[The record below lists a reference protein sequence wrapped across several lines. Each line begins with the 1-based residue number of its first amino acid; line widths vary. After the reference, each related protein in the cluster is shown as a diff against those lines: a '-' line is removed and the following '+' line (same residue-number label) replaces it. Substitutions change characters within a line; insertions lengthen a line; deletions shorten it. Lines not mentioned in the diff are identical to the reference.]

1 MRSMTEITV
10 VDTEDSSL
18 ISSCR
23 WISYID
29 VDVSGDH
36 VIAGSLDRRMVW
48 FDSKYIMPGSLFH
61 VSQSTLTASYK
72 RTASYISNL
81 IVFASPTS
89 PFRPILPRKITT
101 TRRFLPPMSP
111 NGKLVR
117 RRMQKMFF
125 TRVVLGP
132 ECGEMRCHC
141 GFLSCAGWSGRY
153 NTLIIYFIVW

>member
-29 VDVSGDH
+29 VDVSGNRI
-36 VIAGSLDRRMVW
+36 IAVCCMVW
-48 FDSKYIMPGSLFH
+48 FDSKYIMPGRLFH

-111 NGKLVR
+111 NDKLVR

-153 NTLIIYFIVW
+153 NTSIIYLIV

>member
-101 TRRFLPPMSP
+101 TRRFPPPISS

-117 RRMQKMFF
+117 RRMHKRFSHVSYSDLN
-125 TRVVLGP
+125 VVK
-132 ECGEMRCHC
+132 CGVVA
-141 GFLSCAGWSGRY
+141 GFYLVLDGQVVI
-153 NTLIIYFIVW
+153 THQ